1 MRPGGIWQVGICGS
15 VPGRTC
21 PAPTTAPVFLLAKRP
36 ALLYNRLI
44 NNRRACYDC

>member
-1 MRPGGIWQVGICGS
+1 MRPGGIWQVGICGR
-15 VPGRTC
+15 VPG
-21 PAPTTAPVFLLAKRP
+21 PVFLLAKRP